1 MKSTEK
7 LIYKNSN
14 NESLEISYFSPYT
27 PLEFSEDMDSEITA
41 VKNNLQDGETFV
53 SESLEVRNI
62 TIDGFFQLSR
72 THNLLERNLR
82 KVFNPKLQGT
92 LTFYALDFERSI
104 EVIPESLPEIK
115 KDGRRGIFSIELVAH
130 NPFWREKEKTEYLA
144 LLLPTMNFPL
154 SIPQGQGIAFGVKS
168 SILETEIE
176 NVGDVESGF
185 RVVFKARGAV
195 ENPSIINSLTG
206 EQIKILYTM
215 AKDDVIEVVNLPG
228 KKQVLVN
235 GVKAFRYLDRLNSV
249 FFNLAVGKNLLGYQ
263 ADVNTINLDVIVYYF
278 PLYL

>member
-27 PLEFSEDMDSEITA
+27 PLEFSEDLDSELTS
-41 VKNNLQDGETFV
+41 VKNNLQDGETLV
-53 SESLEVRNI
+53 SESLDVRSI
-62 TIDGFFQLSR
+62 SIDGFFQLSSS
-72 THNLLERNLR
+72 HNLLERRLR
-82 KVFNPKLQGT
+82 KVFNPKLPGT
-92 LTFYALDFERSI
+92 LTFQALDFERSI

-130 NPFWREKEKTEYLA
+130 NPFWREKEKTEYLTLLRPA
-144 LLLPTMNFPL
+144 LSFPL
-154 SIPQGQGIAFGVKS
+154 VIPQGQGVAFGIKT
-168 SILETEIE
+168 SIMQTAIE
-176 NVGDVESGF
+176 NVGDAESGF
-185 RVVFKARGAV
+185 RVVFKARGTV
-195 ENPSIINSLTG
+195 ENPGIINALTG
-206 EQIKILYTM
+206 ERIKVLYTM
-215 AKDDVIEVVNLPG
+215 AKDDVIEVVNLPS
-228 KKQVLVN
+228 KKQVLIN

-263 ADVNTINLDVIVYYF
+263 ADVNTINLDVIVYYS